1 MISCGAVCTSWA
13 TKYLNL
19 SEVKIRVS
27 KFRRRKRNAYHT
39 QIDSSRDRTGVWKSQ
54 KKKSLSIMKA
64 ACNRWF
70 SSRVHLDRTKSIGV
84 DEIHAIELRR
94 YCSL

>member
-1 MISCGAVCTSWA
+1 MLIILKS
-13 TKYLNL
+13 
-19 SEVKIRVS
+19 IRVE
-27 KFRRRKRNAYHT
+27 
-39 QIDSSRDRTGVWKSQ
+39 TGLEYGSLKK

-64 ACNRWF
+64 ACNRYF
-70 SSRVHLDRTKSIGV
+70 SSRVHLDRTKSIGI